1 MTTKDMKEQLKQ
13 QKRYFVLYDVKSPL
27 KILDNATNFVDY
39 RNLFL
44 QIACNEGDA
53 NKGKRKCWIMA
64 GITLMIIALT
74 VSVSQGFHFGKIK
87 GNIYTN
93 EVFFSLLNFRE

>member
-1 MTTKDMKEQLKQ
+1 MTTMDIKGQMKQK
-13 QKRYFVLYDVKSPL
+13 KRYFVLCDVKSPT
-27 KILDNATNFVDY
+27 KIERHATNFVNC

-74 VSVSQGFHFGKIK
+74 VSVSLGFHLWKIK
-87 GNIYTN
+87 GNIYAN
-93 EVFFSLLNFRE
+93 EVFASLLNFRE

>member
-1 MTTKDMKEQLKQ
+1 
-13 QKRYFVLYDVKSPL
+13 
-27 KILDNATNFVDY
+27 
-39 RNLFL
+39 
-44 QIACNEGDA
+44 
-53 NKGKRKCWIMA
+53 MA

-93 EVFFSLLNFRE
+93 EVFASLLNFRE